1 MAAWYESAPLV
12 EGQETKKNWYEAAP
26 LAERTV
32 EKSAEPAAEKPMLQ
46 SATEKLRFFNDILT
60 MGGWDKLQA
69 AAKAAAGQGKYAD
82 LATQERAKTS
92 TAQQGLGTAEEIA
105 LRTAGIAPLMFG
117 GGLFGAAAR
126 GAEAFAPTAAATQ
139 VARAAASPVTT
150 GGRIATGA
158 SEGALM
164 SAAEAAG
171 RDYSIPE
178 AAATGLL
185 LGGALSGLGS
195 IASRNV
201 TPLSAATLRN
211 QADDAYD
218 TARQAGVRIGQ
229 TRVDD
234 LARRVEQAADNFGI
248 DPVLQPRATR
258 ALNRVQELIGRNVD
272 LVELDTVRKVA
283 QTAMRS
289 QDPSDRA
296 ASAVIV
302 SEIDNFVN
310 RLRPNDVVAGNGREG
325 IDAFNRARQLWGRQA
340 KANVVDE
347 LIERASTRA
356 GQFSGS
362 GYENALRTEFR
373 QLAMNRNR
381 MRGFTEREQD
391 AIRLVAEGGPLENA
405 ARYLGKLAPTGVV
418 SGGIS
423 GSAGYAA
430 GGPLGV
436 AAMYGTGLAGRQAA
450 TSMTL
455 GNAQRASELMRAGPA
470 GIQRRQLTP
479 EEMMYLRAASN
490 YGIMQGNADIAQQGG
505 LLGQ

>member
-1 MAAWYESAPLV
+1 MASSDWDSFPDAPSA
-12 EGQETKKNWYEAAP
+12 KKDDWSSFADAAP
-26 LAERTV
+26 ST
-32 EKSAEPAAEKPMLQ
+32 EKPLLQ
-46 SATEKLRFFNDILT
+46 SATDKLRFFNDILT

-69 AAKAAAGQGKYAD
+69 AAKAAVNQKSYAD
-82 LATQERAKTS
+82 LLAQERAR
-92 TAQQGLGTAEEIA
+92 TAEAQKGLGTAEEIA
-105 LRTAGIAPLMFG
+105 LRTAGIAPLMLG
-117 GGLFGAAAR
+117 GGLFGVAAR
-126 GAEAFAPTAAATQ
+126 GAEALAPATAATQ
-139 VARAAASPVTT
+139 MVRAAASPTTTT
-150 GGRIATGA
+150 GRIGA
-158 SEGALM
+158 GAAEAGLT

-171 RDYSIPE
+171 RDYNIPE
-178 AAATGLL
+178 AMTTGML
-185 LGGALSGLGS
+185 LGGGVSGLGS
-195 IASRNV
+195 LASRNV
-201 TPLSAATLRN
+201 TPPAAATLRN
-211 QADDAYD
+211 QANEAYD

-229 TRVDD
+229 NRIDDLVQNVTRVADD
-234 LARRVEQAADNFGI
+234 FGL

-258 ALNRVQELIGRNVD
+258 ALNRIQELTGQNVD
-272 LVELDTVRKVA
+272 LVDLDTVRKVA
-283 QTAMRS
+283 QTAARS

-296 ASAVIV
+296 ASAMIV
-302 SEIDNFVN
+302 SELDNFVN
-310 RLRPNDVVAGNGREG
+310 RLRPNDVVAGNAREG
-325 IDAFNRARQLWGRQA
+325 IDAFNQARQLWGRQA

-347 LIERASTRA
+347 LIDRAATRA

-381 MRGFTEREQD
+381 MRGFTEQERN
-391 AIRLVAEGGPLENA
+391 AIRRVAEGGPLENA

-436 AAMYGTGLAGRQAA
+436 AAMYGAGLAGRQAA
-450 TSMTL
+450 TSMTAA
-455 GNAQRASELMRAGPA
+455 NAERASELMRAGRA

-490 YGIMQGNADIAQQGG
+490 YGIMQGNADAAMQQGG